1 MLMVAEYKGRAD
13 NWPGGLSSSNGNSL
27 LILCREFRGNVI
39 EVTNLSSVAVVKEA
53 QFRKN
58 SLLNSY

>member
-27 LILCREFRGNVI
+27 LICVGNF
-39 EVTNLSSVAVVKEA
+39 AA
-53 QFRKN
+53 M
-58 SLLNSY
+58 